1 MCADPRARLRATL
14 ATLLL
19 LVAAPLAAAPDIQ
32 EWRTPNGARVLFV
45 ATDAL
50 PMVDVQVVFDAGS
63 ARDGQRYGLAQ
74 LTSSLLGEG
83 AGELDADAV
92 AARFAGLGARF
103 GHDAERDMASVSLRS
118 LTDPKLLDPAL
129 ELMATVLSAP
139 AFPAAALE
147 RERQTMLLALQAE
160 QQSPGDLAS
169 KAFYRA
175 LYDDHPYGNPPNGTE
190 ASLRALTRE
199 DVAAFY
205 KRHYVARNALVAIV
219 GDLDRAGAEALAT
232 RVTAG
237 LVEGVAAPALPPVP
251 ELRVPISVHVDHPS
265 QQTHVLLGQPG
276 MTRGDPDY
284 FALYLANHAL
294 GGSGLVSRLSQEV
307 REARGLAY
315 SVYSYFVPMRAAG
328 PFQLGL
334 QTRSDQAAE
343 AIAILREN
351 LAEYAAEGPT
361 AEEFAFSKR
370 NVIGGYP
377 LRIDSNG
384 KLIGYLAMI
393 GFYGLPL
400 DYLDRFIER
409 VDAVGLGVAREAFA
423 RRVDPARLV
432 TVTVGPVNP
441 QGG

>member
-1 MCADPRARLRATL
+1 MCADPLARLRAAC

-19 LVAAPLAAAPDIQ
+19 LLAAPLAAAPDIQ

-74 LTSSLLGEG
+74 LTSALLGEG

-92 AARFAGLGARF
+92 AARFEGLGARF
-103 GHDAERDMASVSLRS
+103 GHGAERDMASVSLRS

-129 ELMATVLSAP
+129 DLLATVLRAP

-160 QQSPGDLAS
+160 QQSPGDLAA

-190 ASLRALTRE
+190 TSLRALTRD
-199 DVAAFY
+199 DVVAFY

-237 LVEGVAAPALPPVP
+237 LVEGVAAPTLPPVP
-251 ELRVPISVHVDHPS
+251 KLQVPISVHVDHPS

-284 FALYLANHAL
+284 FPLDLANHAL

-315 SVYSYFVPMRAAG
+315 SVYSYFVPMREAG

-334 QTRSDQAAE
+334 QTRSDQAAD

-351 LAEYAAEGPT
+351 LGKYVAEGPT

-409 VDAVGLGVAREAFA
+409 VDTVALDAAREAFA
-423 RRVDPARLV
+423 RRVDPQRLV
-432 TVTVGPVNP
+432 TITVGPVNP